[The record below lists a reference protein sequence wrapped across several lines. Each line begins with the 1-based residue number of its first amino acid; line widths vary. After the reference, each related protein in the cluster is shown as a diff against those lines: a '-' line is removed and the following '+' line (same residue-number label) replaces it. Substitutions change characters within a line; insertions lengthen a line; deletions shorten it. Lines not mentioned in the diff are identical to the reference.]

1 MDHLKTDNL
10 QNGSNR
16 VNTGNPLEEFGE
28 DITSNSH
35 CEETGISEEAA
46 THPTSIQTEC
56 TDIDKL
62 GQVFEHCIQE
72 VSRLEM
78 QRDLLIQEFLQLQ
91 EPMRQVVKHLR
102 GRLFEAQRLLTLA
115 QLDYIALYEDV
126 QQVKRKLFATARA
139 CIQSQV
145 TLAAHEY
152 EVAQSDVTQ
161 EELKASIQSLTD
173 EMSELKNTHQNQL
186 SLLKT
191 QTNKPHRPRTM
202 SDSLSQ
208 CRQASLRLQ
217 RRLSGSLKTVESW
230 YEPRLMTMLKRR
242 QIGEDAL
249 RKCQEQATD
258 LRARLGP
265 LRENVQRLETQ
276 RASLEQRIALMEAD
290 REQNLTQHK
299 ENVEKLR
306 AMLSDL
312 EEEFEMQKTSKK
324 ILEELK
330 DGLIRE
336 LTFLRGKEE
345 ISESPTEENS
355 FPISN
360 NLS

>member
-1 MDHLKTDNL
+1 MILALIRYRIDNPISGSVLNNKKCSPQESILSFVMDHLKTDNL

-161 EELKASIQSLTD
+161 VGMIYYSGYVLSIISIIKEVRL
-173 EMSELKNTHQNQL
+173 LL
-186 SLLKT
+186 SSTNLLKT
-191 QTNKPHRPRTM
+191 HC
-202 SDSLSQ
+202 Q
-208 CRQASLRLQ
+208 CQ
-217 RRLSGSLKTVESW
+217 G
-230 YEPRLMTMLKRR
+230 
-242 QIGEDAL
+242 
-249 RKCQEQATD
+249 C
-258 LRARLGP
+258 
-265 LRENVQRLETQ
+265 
-276 RASLEQRIALMEAD
+276 
-290 REQNLTQHK
+290 
-299 ENVEKLR
+299 
-306 AMLSDL
+306 
-312 EEEFEMQKTSKK
+312 F
-324 ILEELK
+324 
-330 DGLIRE
+330 
-336 LTFLRGKEE
+336 
-345 ISESPTEENS
+345 
-355 FPISN
+355 
-360 NLS
+360 

>member
-1 MDHLKTDNL
+1 M
-10 QNGSNR
+10 NR
-16 VNTGNPLEEFGE
+16 YP
-28 DITSNSH
+28 
-35 CEETGISEEAA
+35 
-46 THPTSIQTEC
+46 
-56 TDIDKL
+56 
-62 GQVFEHCIQE
+62 
-72 VSRLEM
+72 
-78 QRDLLIQEFLQLQ
+78 
-91 EPMRQVVKHLR
+91 
-102 GRLFEAQRLLTLA
+102 
-115 QLDYIALYEDV
+115 
-126 QQVKRKLFATARA
+126 
-139 CIQSQV
+139 
-145 TLAAHEY
+145 
-152 EVAQSDVTQ
+152 Q

-299 ENVEKLR
+299 V
-306 AMLSDL
+306 
-312 EEEFEMQKTSKK
+312 Q
-324 ILEELK
+324 
-330 DGLIRE
+330 
-336 LTFLRGKEE
+336 
-345 ISESPTEENS
+345 
-355 FPISN
+355 
-360 NLS
+360 